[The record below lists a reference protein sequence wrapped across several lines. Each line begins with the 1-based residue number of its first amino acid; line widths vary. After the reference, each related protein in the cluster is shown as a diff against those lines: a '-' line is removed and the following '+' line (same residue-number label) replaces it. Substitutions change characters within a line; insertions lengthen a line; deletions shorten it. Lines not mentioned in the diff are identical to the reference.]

1 MSDPLCLVLVLVL
14 GHLYLVMA
22 LPCGLLVALTRRCAT
37 PTRVLGSRV
46 YLLPQL
52 VALAVL
58 GLQWAPV
65 EIRTLLLRGLRRP
78 ALARAMS
85 VMTKTLIARTPSVP
99 IHLLE
104 LTSRIASGI
113 PGLLLLLV
121 HTLELR

>member
-1 MSDPLCLVLVLVL
+1 MSDPLRLVLVLVL
-14 GHLYLVMA
+14 GHLCLVMA
-22 LPCGLLVALTRRCAT
+22 LLCGLLVALTRRCAT

-46 YLLPQL
+46 CLLRL

-58 GLQWAPV
+58 GLLWPPA
-65 EIRTLLLRGLRRP
+65 EAHTLLLRGLRRP
-78 ALARAMS
+78 ALARAIS

-99 IHLLE
+99 THLLE